1 VAAALPAEP
10 VKRVSLELM
19 HLTLAFIGWAPD
31 ETAAIAGR
39 ALRNAFADTGPI
51 ACRLGAV
58 GAFPTANRPRVIW
71 VGLAEGEEGVR
82 AAAVAAREALRAA
95 NVSFDDKPPVAHLT
109 VARVRDEAP
118 RSARDAIADVIRGS
132 RVEPLR
138 FEIGEAILF
147 ESRLARSGP
156 TYIPLER
163 IPLPT
168 RLPSARPER

>member
-1 VAAALPAEP
+1 MAAALPAEP

-58 GAFPTANRPRVIW
+58 GAFPTANRPRVVW

-95 NVSFDDKPPVAHLT
+95 SVSFDDKPPVAHLT
-109 VARVRDEAP
+109 LARVRDEAP